1 MIKILLLEDD
11 NILAK
16 TLTELLEL
24 EGYEVLRAKN
34 GNEALDM
41 SFDHSFDLM
50 LLDVNVPFVNG
61 FDFLKELRESGDA
74 TPAFFMTA
82 LIDKD
87 SLSRGFDVGCD
98 DYIKKPFDFDELLI
112 RINAK
117 LKIKSHLLTY
127 KEITFDIKN
136 NTITKEDMIVEM
148 QQTDKQILLH
158 FLKNSGKI
166 INKNSLFELMEKP
179 TELALR
185 VHISKI
191 KKALGINIQNIRGI
205 GYKLEKI

>member
-1 MIKILLLEDD
+1 
-11 NILAK
+11 
-16 TLTELLEL
+16 
-24 EGYEVLRAKN
+24 
-34 GNEALDM
+34 
-41 SFDHSFDLM
+41 
-50 LLDVNVPFVNG
+50 
-61 FDFLKELRESGDA
+61 
-74 TPAFFMTA
+74 
-82 LIDKD
+82 
-87 SLSRGFDVGCD
+87 
-98 DYIKKPFDFDELLI
+98 
-112 RINAK
+112 
-117 LKIKSHLLTY
+117 
-127 KEITFDIKN
+127 
-136 NTITKEDMIVEM
+136 MIVEM